1 MLNAPSVD
9 PSTLLQMSVLGP
21 DVIAQE
27 YVIVQQG
34 GYTTNLVEV
43 NVSLGLAPVYVYTAG
58 FVCAGAVND

>member
-1 MLNAPSVD
+1 
-9 PSTLLQMSVLGP
+9 MSVLGP

-43 NVSLGLAPVYVYTAG
+43 NVNLGLAPVYVYTAG